1 MTFFFAIIFCIA
13 LTVSGTRAKH
23 VQHKKLHF
31 LKHDLKAKS
40 GVNAQSDDFA
50 EIVTSVSAMP
60 AVTEIPVNPRM
71 LEERLQAIESSV
83 SRNQASMSVLE
94 SSLSAILAD
103 LVASLDAMQASITTN
118 QESISS
124 HDSSISAHEGSIAAN
139 LASITDNVNGIS
151 TLRNELQGLAS
162 KSRSF
167 CQTGTVESGSVGE
180 DNADSDSTKSVERT
194 VTFPTPFPSY
204 PEVKLALSAIKMVD
218 YNTNPDS
225 GNGDWV
231 GWALIASD
239 ITNSSFTATI
249 YSIDTRIEALE
260 ATWIACVTV

>member
-83 SRNQASMSVLE
+83 SRNQASMFVFENSI
-94 SSLSAILAD
+94 SAILA
-103 LVASLDAMQASITTN
+103 SLDAIQ
-118 QESISS
+118 
-124 HDSSISAHEGSIAAN
+124 
-139 LASITDNVNGIS
+139 ASITDNVNGIS
-151 TLRNELQGLAS
+151 TLRNELHGLTS

-167 CQTGTVESGSVGE
+167 CQTGTVGSGSFGQ
-180 DNADSDSTKSVERT
+180 DYDTDTDSTKSVQET
-194 VTFPTPFPSY
+194 VTFPTSFPSY
-204 PEVKLALSAIKMVD
+204 PEVKLALSSIKMVD
-218 YNTNPDS
+218 YNKNPPYH
-225 GNGDWV
+225 GDWV
-231 GWALIASD
+231 GWGLNAGD

-249 YSIDTRIEALE
+249 YSIDTRITSLE
-260 ATWIACVTV
+260 ATWIACTV

>member
-83 SRNQASMSVLE
+83 SRNQASMFVFENSI
-94 SSLSAILAD
+94 SANLASIN
-103 LVASLDAMQASITTN
+103 AIQASITTN
-118 QESISS
+118 QESIS
-124 HDSSISAHEGSIAAN
+124 AN

-151 TLRNELQGLAS
+151 TLRNELKGLTS

-167 CQTGTVESGSVGE
+167 CQTGTVTSGSVGE
-180 DNADSDSTKSVERT
+180 EYDDSDTALSVQKT
-194 VTFPTPFPSY
+194 VYFPTPFPSD
-204 PEVKLALSAIKMVD
+204 PQVKLALSAIKMAD
-218 YNTNPDS
+218 FNRNAAS
-225 GNGDWV
+225 ESGDWV
-231 GWALIASD
+231 GWGLRADS
-239 ITNSSFTATI
+239 ITTSFFTATI
-249 YSIDTRIEALE
+249 YSIDTRIAGLE
-260 ATWIACVTV
+260 ATWIACTV